1 MGDQNEIRAS
11 RKAVAAG
18 VIAGWFGQS
27 LVRTLK
33 IKIAY
38 RCEGPL
44 TDGPR
49 IFALWHNRMLGAVSA
64 AKPWQEFRSGVV
76 LTSASDD
83 GATVAAA
90 MEVFGLGAIRG
101 SSSRRGAAALVQ
113 LKKAIQGG
121 LHVCITPDGPRGPLY
136 EVHPGMVKLA
146 SVTQVPIIP
155 FLVHYERYWELK
167 SWDKFQIPK
176 PFSKVTIT
184 FGEEIKVPSK
194 LNEEE
199 FELMRKKV
207 ELSMSEGLNTAEE

>member
-1 MGDQNEIRAS
+1 MI
-11 RKAVAAG
+11 
-18 VIAGWFGQS
+18 
-27 LVRTLK
+27 
-33 IKIAY
+33 
-38 RCEGPL
+38 
-44 TDGPR
+44 
-49 IFALWHNRMLGAVSA
+49 
-64 AKPWQEFRSGVV
+64 
-76 LTSASDD
+76 
-83 GATVAAA
+83 
-90 MEVFGLGAIRG
+90 
-101 SSSRRGAAALVQ
+101 
-113 LKKAIQGG
+113 
-121 LHVCITPDGPRGPLY
+121 
-136 EVHPGMVKLA
+136 KLA